1 MTSSEQNSECSP
13 PIGISKPDVR
23 MRGFRDR
30 SEVSDVIKLIEK
42 RITKLGQ
49 ERIPLDETSNRI
61 LSQDVTAKVDV
72 PGFDRSAMDGY
83 AVHGEETF
91 GASSLAPCCLE
102 VIGSS
107 MPGQPFTGLVHP
119 GQAVRIMTGS
129 PIPDGADAVIMAEH
143 TQLLPDNRIEVTD
156 AVAPGRHIGI
166 RGEDISINDQVLH
179 SGRRLRPQDLGL
191 LSSIGIGM
199 VPVFRKARVA
209 IIITG
214 DELLPAGHTPSGFQ
228 IADSNSVMLN
238 ALVRRDRGIPTILG
252 PISDQRDKVREAIN
266 QPDFDCVLVSGGS
279 SVGAEDHAP
288 TLVAELGELTVH
300 GIAMRPS
307 SPAGLGF
314 VPFRSTENKTS
325 IPSDSNSQTP
335 REKPVFLLPGNPVSC
350 LCAYD
355 FFAGKAIRIMSG
367 GSMDWPYRSQILP
380 LARKITS
387 AVGRVDYTR
396 IQIEQGR
403 ATPLATSGASILSST
418 TRADGFVIIGQDS
431 EGEPEGN
438 SIPIYLYD

>member
-1 MTSSEQNSECSP
+1 M
-13 PIGISKPDVR
+13 
-23 MRGFRDR
+23 
-30 SEVSDVIKLIEK
+30 
-42 RITKLGQ
+42 
-49 ERIPLDETSNRI
+49 
-61 LSQDVTAKVDV
+61 
-72 PGFDRSAMDGY
+72 
-83 AVHGEETF
+83 
-91 GASSLAPCCLE
+91 
-102 VIGSS
+102 
-107 MPGQPFTGLVHP
+107 
-119 GQAVRIMTGS
+119 
-129 PIPDGADAVIMAEH
+129 
-143 TQLLPDNRIEVTD
+143 
-156 AVAPGRHIGI
+156 
-166 RGEDISINDQVLH
+166 
-179 SGRRLRPQDLGL
+179 
-191 LSSIGIGM
+191 SSIGIGM

-238 ALVRRDRGIPTILG
+238 ALVRRDGGLPTILG
-252 PISDQRDKVREAIN
+252 PISDQREKVREAIN

-314 VPFRSTENKTS
+314 VPFRSTESQISNLAT
-325 IPSDSNSQTP
+325 SNSQTP
-335 REKPVFLLPGNPVSC
+335 CEKPVFLLPGNPVSC

-367 GSMDWPYRSQILP
+367 GSINWPYRSQILP

-396 IQIEQGR
+396 IQIEQGL